1 LNRPLILYALIF
13 LMVAFW
19 SGNYIVG
26 KIALRELPPLLV
38 AGLRIGFAGLM
49 ILPFWAWQWFRE
61 SACATKTN
69 PVSAGVGQALSPAKS
84 IISGHRVILRLLL
97 LGVFGVTLNQ
107 LFFIVG
113 LSRTS
118 VAHAAILIGLTPV
131 QVLILACLRGQER
144 MTFQRAAG
152 MAIALAGVALLKAF
166 EPAAA
171 AGATWLGDLF
181 TFLAGTFF
189 AIFTVFGKEVTKLH
203 SAVTVNAY
211 AYVGGAVALAPV
223 TLWEISR
230 HPLAHIS
237 AAAWLAVLY
246 MALFSSVIAYLIYY
260 YALTHVAASRVSA
273 FSYLQPVFA
282 TAMGAAILREP
293 VGAPVIAG
301 GLVILSGVYLVER
314 G

>member
-38 AGLRIGFAGLM
+38 AGLRIGFAGVM
-49 ILPFWAWQWFRE
+49 ILPFY
-61 SACATKTN
+61 
-69 PVSAGVGQALSPAKS
+69 VGQALSPAKPRLS
-84 IISGHRVILRLLL
+84 EPRLSEPRPSGSGHRVILRLLL

-171 AGATWLGDLF
+171 SGATWFGDLF

-230 HPLAHIS
+230 HPLSHIS
-237 AAAWLAVLY
+237 AAAWMAVLY

-282 TAMGAAILREP
+282 TAMGAALLREH

>member
-1 LNRPLILYALIF
+1 MNRPLILYALIF

-38 AGLRIGFAGLM
+38 AGLRIGFAALM
-49 ILPFWAWQWFRE
+49 ILPFY
-61 SACATKTN
+61 
-69 PVSAGVGQALSPAKS
+69 VGQALSPAKPP
-84 IISGHRVILRLLL
+84 VVLRLLL

-118 VAHAAILIGLTPV
+118 VAHAAILIGLTPI

-189 AIFTVFGKEVTKLH
+189 AIFTVFGKEATKLH
-203 SAVTVNAY
+203 SGVTVNAY
-211 AYVGGAVALAPV
+211 AYIGGAVALAPV

-237 AAAWLAVLY
+237 AAAWLAVFY

-282 TAMGAAILREP
+282 TAMGAALLREP

>member
-1 LNRPLILYALIF
+1 MNRPLILYALIF

-26 KIALRELPPLLV
+26 KIALREFPPLLV

-49 ILPFWAWQWFRE
+49 ILPFGLRE
-61 SACATKTN
+61 RFAGA
-69 PVSAGVGQALSPAKS
+69 SAGATPGAASTV
-84 IISGHRVILRLLL
+84 RLLL

-107 LFFIVG
+107 VFFIVG

-118 VAHAAILIGLTPV
+118 VAHAAILIGLTPI

-144 MTFQRAAG
+144 MSIKRAAG
-152 MAIALAGVALLKAF
+152 MSIALAGVALLKAF

-171 AGATWLGDLF
+171 AGVTWLVDLF

-189 AIFTVFGKEVTKLH
+189 AIFTVFGKEVTRLH

-230 HPLAHIS
+230 HPLAHVS
-237 AAAWLAVLY
+237 GAAWMAVLY

-282 TAMGAAILREP
+282 TAMGAALLREH